1 MGNDTKKITIEEFEE
16 QLKSGEMEEC
26 EYGEFGEC
34 QFIEPFY
41 QIEVNEVWGE
51 EVEQDEFETAR
62 VRGDEYLARQAHAWL
77 QQTHEEDARWY
88 GMIVGVDVVLAEGRV
103 GPWDDIDFVAGEAVK
118 NNPGK
123 PVSVLECN
131 IGEGF
136 MKEDG
141 DYECGMRYDYAE
153 WRVAKGYISYDLTD
167 AKLIKK
173 RFLGDDPS
181 HQQTQSL
188 YCGLPPFC
196 ELALVCEGGAATPWG
211 ITDKDGCRKPA
222 TLLIPLKKEEA
233 ELWKKHELD
242 DDALMK
248 IALSAEFSIE

>member
-1 MGNDTKKITIEEFEE
+1 
-16 QLKSGEMEEC
+16 
-26 EYGEFGEC
+26 
-34 QFIEPFY
+34 
-41 QIEVNEVWGE
+41 
-51 EVEQDEFETAR
+51 
-62 VRGDEYLARQAHAWL
+62 
-77 QQTHEEDARWY
+77 
-88 GMIVGVDVVLAEGRV
+88 MIVGVDVVLAEGRV
-103 GPWDDIDFVAGEAVK
+103 GRWDGIDFVAGEAVK

-123 PVSVLECN
+123 YVSVLECN
-131 IGEGF
+131 IHEGF
-136 MKEDG
+136 MKDG
-141 DYECGMRYDYAE
+141 DYECGMRYVYAG

-222 TLLIPLKKEEA
+222 TLLIPLKEEEA
-233 ELWKKHELD
+233 ELWKNHELD

-248 IALSAEFSIE
+248 IALSFKDSVE

>member
-1 MGNDTKKITIEEFEE
+1 M
-16 QLKSGEMEEC
+16 
-26 EYGEFGEC
+26 
-34 QFIEPFY
+34 
-41 QIEVNEVWGE
+41 
-51 EVEQDEFETAR
+51 A
-62 VRGDEYLARQAHAWL
+62 A
-77 QQTHEEDARWY
+77 
-88 GMIVGVDVVLAEGRV
+88 
-103 GPWDDIDFVAGEAVK
+103 EAVK

-131 IGEGF
+131 IYKGF
-136 MKEDG
+136 MKDG
-141 DYECGMRYDYAE
+141 DYECGMRYVYAG
-153 WRVAKGYISYDLTD
+153 WRVAKGNISYDLTD

-222 TLLIPLKKEEA
+222 TLLIPLKEEEA
-233 ELWKKHELD
+233 ELWKNHELD

-248 IALSAEFSIE
+248 IALSFEVSIE